1 MRKQQWFL
9 ILTATDAVRH
19 ALASFMQYGTFD
31 KFPKLKLV
39 ILEVGAGWIQYWC
52 DRMDA
57 IYDSH
62 AGRRVPLKEKP
73 SFYFKRNVW
82 VSADPDER
90 SLPAMVDLCGSDRFF
105 WATDFPHPDH
115 TASYIEAVE
124 EFAGKIPAERD
135 RRNVLGDNVRRVYH
149 I

>member
-1 MRKQQWFL
+1 VRKQQWFL
-9 ILTATDAVRH
+9 ILTAIRAVRH

-39 ILEVGAGWIQYWC
+39 ILEVGARWIQYWC

-62 AGRRVPLKEKP
+62 AGRKVPLREKP
-73 SFYFKRNVW
+73 SFYFRRNVW
-82 VSADPDER
+82 ISADPDEK
-90 SLPAMVDLCGSDRFF
+90 SLPAMVLCGSDRFF
-105 WATDFPHPDH
+105 WATDFPYPDH

-124 EFAGKIPAERD
+124 EFAGQIPDDQD
-135 RRNVLGDNVRRVYH
+135 RRNVLGDNVGRVYH

>member
-1 MRKQQWFL
+1 
-9 ILTATDAVRH
+9 
-19 ALASFMQYGTFD
+19 
-31 KFPKLKLV
+31 
-39 ILEVGAGWIQYWC
+39 
-52 DRMDA
+52 MDA

-62 AGRRVPLKEKP
+62 AGRKVPLREKP

-82 VSADPDER
+82 VSADPDEK
-90 SLPAMVDLCGSDRFF
+90 SLPAMVELCGSDRFF

-115 TASYIEAVE
+115 PASYIEAVE
-124 EFAGKIPAERD
+124 EFAGQIPDDQD